1 MHFLPDVW
9 VPCETC
15 GGRRYKSET
24 LRVTFHGRSIADV
37 LEMTCGDAVKLFE
50 NVPRIRRIIQT
61 LCDVGLD
68 YLTLG
73 QSAPTLSGGEAQRV
87 KLAAELARPDTGRT
101 LYLLDEPTTG
111 LHFDDL
117 AKLLEVLQRLVDLG
131 NTVVAIE
138 HNLDVCKQA
147 DWMIDMGPEAG
158 EAGGLVV
165 ACGTPEQVVAGE
177 QERQRLARRRSA
189 TPAAPRL
196 VSYTAQALAPI
207 LAAGPYVVRQPYQ
220 PPTEPVRPEKE
231 LEIEQI
237 GESVRM
243 PWEVDGRLWHTKN
256 RVDRSGA
263 AVHWDG
269 QILEW
274 VVDRIQELGNFQDT
288 NWESRSVVEITGP
301 VKSHGWFFHA
311 LTGDSWLLKM
321 RFRVQRG
328 KYTKDDLIDRF
339 QLKTLNQVDEIPRYS
354 NESRV
359 KLRDVEGPW
368 QEVELQVW
376 KLEEID
382 TLPFW
387 EFLEEAAKEF
397 LEEAPRAAQNVDEHM
412 PWKKLGRKWHF
423 LRKGFPPGRTV
434 EWDVSV
440 LEAVCDML
448 EQVAPQAHF
457 VWTNQ
462 TVIRIDLSEGGEHW
476 AGVQTK
482 RPDAVVLVLSG
493 PKNAVPMGRIAKLGW
508 EPELD
513 QTRSDADVIKL
524 KFRSTSEVA
533 QGDLSQFV
541 GEHLKLVIST
551 NGPQS

>member
-1 MHFLPDVW
+1 
-9 VPCETC
+9 
-15 GGRRYKSET
+15 
-24 LRVTFHGRSIADV
+24 
-37 LEMTCGDAVKLFE
+37 
-50 NVPRIRRIIQT
+50 
-61 LCDVGLD
+61 
-68 YLTLG
+68 
-73 QSAPTLSGGEAQRV
+73 
-87 KLAAELARPDTGRT
+87 
-101 LYLLDEPTTG
+101 
-111 LHFDDL
+111 
-117 AKLLEVLQRLVDLG
+117 
-131 NTVVAIE
+131 
-138 HNLDVCKQA
+138 
-147 DWMIDMGPEAG
+147 
-158 EAGGLVV
+158 
-165 ACGTPEQVVAGE
+165 
-177 QERQRLARRRSA
+177 
-189 TPAAPRL
+189 
-196 VSYTAQALAPI
+196 
-207 LAAGPYVVRQPYQ
+207 
-220 PPTEPVRPEKE
+220 
-231 LEIEQI
+231 
-237 GESVRM
+237 M

-274 VVDRIQELGNFQDT
+274 VVDRIQELGDFQDT
-288 NWESRSVVEITGP
+288 NWDSRSVVEITGP

-311 LTGDSWLLKM
+311 LTGDSWLLKL
-321 RFRVQRG
+321 RFRVKRG
-328 KYTKDDLIDRF
+328 KYTKNDLVDSF

-440 LEAVCDML
+440 LEAVCNML
-448 EQVAPQAHF
+448 EEVAPQAHF

-462 TVIRIDLSEGGEHW
+462 TVIRIDLREGGAHW

-482 RPDAVVLVLSG
+482 RPDAVVLVLSS

-513 QTRSDADVIKL
+513 QTRSDADLIKL

-533 QGDLSQFV
+533 QGDLSQFIR
-541 GEHLKLVIST
+541 EHLKLVMTT
-551 NGPQS
+551 NGSQA